1 MLTLVHVFTE
11 RVYLRK
17 WPPGVSSGCPVW
29 RQCPQRVFGLKSP
42 DAEGSQGAKY
52 LALPIECAQ
61 GVGQDGFPDAGPG
74 HTQIWETHI
83 PNSGV
88 GQLTLGG

>member
-1 MLTLVHVFTE
+1 MLTLVHALTD

-29 RQCPQRVFGLKSP
+29 RQCPQRGFGLKSP

-61 GVGQDGFPDAGPG
+61 GVEQDGFPDAGPE